1 MKMQLLIQRLRVD
14 IDVSRETIR
23 IRNTV
28 METV

>member
-1 MKMQLLIQRLRVD
+1 MQLLIQRLRVD